1 MFVEILYIMNILIL
15 TCRGRIGVNL
25 PDLVPVPG
33 NYKVSAEG
41 GKGQDLLYEDVVQG
55 DLLVGVVVHVSVTI
69 L

>member
-1 MFVEILYIMNILIL
+1 M
-15 TCRGRIGVNL
+15 NL

-33 NYKVSAEG
+33 NCKVSCKAAEG
-41 GKGQDLLYEDVVQG
+41 EDLLYEDVVQG

>member
-1 MFVEILYIMNILIL
+1 M
-15 TCRGRIGVNL
+15 NL

-33 NYKVSAEG
+33 NCKVSCDG
-41 GKGQDLLYEDVVQG
+41 GEGQDLLYEDVVQG

>member
-1 MFVEILYIMNILIL
+1 MD
-15 TCRGRIGVNL
+15 L

-33 NYKVSAEG
+33 NYKVRAEG
-41 GKGQDLLYEDVVQG
+41 AEGEDLLYEDVVQG

>member
-1 MFVEILYIMNILIL
+1 M
-15 TCRGRIGVNL
+15 NL

-33 NYKVSAEG
+33 NCKVSCEGAE
-41 GKGQDLLYEDVVQG
+41 GQDLLYEDVVQG

>member
-1 MFVEILYIMNILIL
+1 MFVEILYIMNILLL
-15 TCRGRIGVNL
+15 TCRGRIRVNL

-33 NYKVSAEG
+33 NCKVSAEG
-41 GKGQDLLYEDVVQG
+41 GEGQDLLYEDVVQG